1 VTEARAAAAV
11 DDEHERF
18 RDVLASVQA
27 DGRRRWIYA
36 RKPSGAYYRARTVL
50 SWFLLGFLFLAPF
63 VRVGGQPLVLLNV
76 IERRFVLFGLVFWPQ
91 DFYLVV
97 LLALTLLVTIV
108 LATTTIGRV
117 WCGWLCPQTI
127 FLEMLFRKIE
137 YLIDGS
143 AEQQLRRDRALAA
156 PGARASAG
164 IVAKRL
170 LKHAIFFGLSFAIAN
185 LFLAYVIG
193 SNALWTIVTDPPR
206 EHLAGLI
213 AITIFSL
220 LFYGVFA
227 RFREQAC
234 TLACPYGRVMS
245 ALQDAHTIMVTYD
258 SRRGEPRGRVS
269 AASDSRG
276 DCIDCGQCV
285 TVCPTGIDIRNGI
298 QLECVNCTACIDAC
312 NSVMTRVHRP
322 TGLIRLTS
330 HEAIR
335 TGRTTWLTARVKACA
350 VVWLILVGSVSVL
363 IARRPDLDVLV
374 LRQPGTLASRIGSDA
389 LANFYTVQV
398 INRTGQ
404 PRRLEYRVT
413 SPEDARVVPLGPI
426 EYAGPNALVDSRLL
440 IEVPTRHLT
449 GPATPVT
456 LEVRSN
462 GTLVDVIHSSFLDPA
477 GAKPQSHDEHKD
489 DEDDRTERK
498 HR

>member
-1 VTEARAAAAV
+1 MTDVRTTPAV
-11 DDEHERF
+11 DEEHELF
-18 RDVLASVQA
+18 RDALASVQA

-36 RKPSGAYYRARTVL
+36 RKPSGSYYRARTVL
-50 SWFLLGFLFLAPF
+50 SWILLGFLFLAPF

-137 YLIDGS
+137 YVIDGS

-156 PGARASAG
+156 PGAHASAP
-164 IVAKRL
+164 VLARRV
-170 LKHAIFFGLSFAIAN
+170 LKHAIFFALSFAIAN
-185 LFLAYVIG
+185 LFLAYIIG
-193 SNALWTIVTDPPR
+193 SEALWAIVTAPPLD
-206 EHLAGLI
+206 HIAGLV

-258 SRRGEPRGRVS
+258 SRRGEPRGRIAT
-269 AASDSRG
+269 AAAARG
-276 DCIDCGQCV
+276 DCIDCGHCV

-312 NSVMTRVHRP
+312 NSVMTRVQRP

-330 HEAIR
+330 HEAIQS
-335 TGRTTWLTARVKACA
+335 GRTAWFTARVKAYVA
-350 VVWLILVGSVSVL
+350 VWLVLVTSVTVL
-363 IARRPDLDVLV
+363 IAKRPDLDVLV
-374 LRQPGTLASRIGSDA
+374 LRQPGTLSATVGEDTV
-389 LANFYTVQV
+389 ANFYNVQV
-398 INRTGQ
+398 INRTNRPQ
-404 PRRLEYRVT
+404 LLEFRVT
-413 SPEDARVVPLGPI
+413 SPEDAHVVPLGPI
-426 EYAGPNALVDSRLL
+426 EHAGPNALLDSRLL
-440 IEVPTRHLT
+440 IEIPTKHLT

-462 GTLVDVIHSSFLDPA
+462 GVLVDTIRSSFINSSGSGHRD
-477 GAKPQSHDEHKD
+477 DKD
-489 DEDDRTERK
+489 DKDDKKENQ